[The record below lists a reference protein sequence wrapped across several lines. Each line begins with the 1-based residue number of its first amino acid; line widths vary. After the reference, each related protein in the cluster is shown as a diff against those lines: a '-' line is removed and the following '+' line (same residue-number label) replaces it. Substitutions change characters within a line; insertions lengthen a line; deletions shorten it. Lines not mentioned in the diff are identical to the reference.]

1 MIPLLQSKRILFFN
15 VPLLLIG
22 QNFLQNDTQNLCV
35 LRPIRICT
43 DFLLESIRPP
53 VAAPESW
60 SGDLRAALLTPRVA
74 YEWHKPF
81 GSFIPWFIFCE
92 CIVRNVTMA
101 SFLKNVKIIT
111 MWQSCT
117 AALGDSP
124 SQKEWTLSV
133 RWCSHLAK
141 GAGIRRFTWNGT
153 KNCLKCRELFQYF
166 LLNNSIF
173 NI

>member
-1 MIPLLQSKRILFFN
+1 MPVVWRIHFTFKIDNKLRKHTQPTTMYFPQLIQLWLLYWTLWLQQFSKVMQQKKWVYFHLRSSKKKKMIPLLQSKRILFFN

-35 LRPIRICT
+35 LRPLRICT

-74 YEWHKPF
+74 YEWRKPF

-101 SFLKNVKIIT
+101 SF
-111 MWQSCT
+111 
-117 AALGDSP
+117 
-124 SQKEWTLSV
+124 
-133 RWCSHLAK
+133 
-141 GAGIRRFTWNGT
+141 
-153 KNCLKCRELFQYF
+153 
-166 LLNNSIF
+166 
-173 NI
+173 